1 MKKKFPSLHLNADD
15 FIPAT
20 NDEKE
25 SLVVMRDSVNFW
37 ADGMRRLR
45 KNKIAMISLVF
56 ILIIMFFAYVM
67 PAFGRIA
74 TSSRLSIARIS
85 NLLNTAR
92 QSRRA

>member
-37 ADGMRRLR
+37 ADGMR
-45 KNKIAMISLVF
+45 AC
-56 ILIIMFFAYVM
+56 
-67 PAFGRIA
+67 
-74 TSSRLSIARIS
+74 AR
-85 NLLNTAR
+85 TR
-92 QSRRA
+92 

>member
-1 MKKKFPSLHLNADD
+1 MNKKFPSLHLNADD

-20 NDEKE
+20 KDEKE

-56 ILIIMFFAYVM
+56 ILIIMIFAYIV
-67 PAFGRIA
+67 PSFWPYSYEEQIKY
-74 TSSRLSIARIS
+74 S
-85 NLLNTAR
+85 
-92 QSRRA
+92 

>member
-1 MKKKFPSLHLNADD
+1 MGPKISSLHLNADD

-37 ADGMRRLR
+37 PDGMRRLR
-45 KNKIAMISLVF
+45 KNKIAMVSLIF

-67 PAFGRIA
+67 PVF
-74 TSSRLSIARIS
+74 TVYS
-85 NLLNTAR
+85 
-92 QSRRA
+92 